1 MRYYDPQHN
10 RLIYIEQAA
19 SAEFWDQLWQNNF
32 GDRLTKLRQTR
43 HTFVSDITKRYLKP
57 TDGRILEGGCGQGQQ
72 VVALVN
78 NGYDCIGVDFAEA
91 TVKAVREVLPDL
103 PVYPGDITR
112 LAFDDGAFSGYWSL
126 GVIEHFWQGYQPI
139 VHEMARVLKPGGYL
153 FLTFPYMS
161 PVRRLKARLDQ
172 YPQLTSVE
180 EPAGFYQFA
189 LDHRAVVKDF
199 TGNGFRLVTTKPLAG
214 LRGGKDEIAWGR
226 QWLRDLY
233 DYRGKSL
240 WRRGVRFG
248 LEQLMLPVASHSI
261 LLVLQRTGERTGER
275 TS

>member
-1 MRYYDPQHN
+1 MRYYDPQQN

-19 SAEFWDQLWQNNF
+19 SAEFWDQLWQKNY
-32 GDRLTKLRQTR
+32 GDRLAKLRQTR

-57 TDGRILEGGCGQGQQ
+57 TDGPILEGGCGQGQQ
-72 VVALVN
+72 VAALVN
-78 NGYDCIGVDFAEA
+78 NGYDCIGIDFAEA
-91 TVKAVREVLPDL
+91 TINAVRTALPDL

-112 LAFDDGAFSGYWSL
+112 LAFDDGVFSGYWSL
-126 GVIEHFWQGYQPI
+126 GVIEHFWQGYHAI
-139 VHEMARVLKPGGYL
+139 AHEMARVLIPDGYL

-161 PVRRLKARLDQ
+161 PLRRFKAQLGQ
-172 YPQLTSVE
+172 YPVLESVA
-180 EPAGFYQFA
+180 EPTGFYQFA

-199 TGNGFRLVTTKPLAG
+199 AHNGFRLVTAKPLAG

-248 LEQLMLPVASHSI
+248 LEQLLLPVASHSI
-261 LLVLQRTGERTGER
+261 LLILQRAGGRTR
-275 TS
+275 

>member
-72 VVALVN
+72 VAALVN

-161 PVRRLKARLDQ
+161 PLRRLKAQLGQ
-172 YPQLTSVE
+172 YPVLESVD

-189 LDHRAVVKDF
+189 LDHHAAIKDF
-199 TGNGFRLVTTKPLAG
+199 TSNGFRLVKTSPLAG

-261 LLVLQRTGERTGER
+261 LLVLQRTGEWTGER
-275 TS
+275 V